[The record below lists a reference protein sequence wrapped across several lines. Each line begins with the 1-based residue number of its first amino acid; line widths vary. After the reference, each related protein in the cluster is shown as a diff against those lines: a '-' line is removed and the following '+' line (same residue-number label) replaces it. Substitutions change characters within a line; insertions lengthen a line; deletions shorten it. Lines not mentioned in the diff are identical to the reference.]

1 MHTCLN
7 TSLVRCSYSYISSQ
21 CSIDSMDICR
31 ETPPAEWCTIVVA
44 WEELRIIGNAAG
56 GRRGQNRTQY
66 AAEHCLNTV

>member
-31 ETPPAEWCTIVVA
+31 ETPPAYWCTILL
-44 WEELRIIGNAAG
+44 WHGRSSESLGTQPAAG
-56 GRRGQNRTQY
+56 GAKT
-66 AAEHCLNTV
+66 ELSMLPNTV